1 MKFGQSS
8 SPETPSWMNKTT
20 MSEGVFQ
27 VDRRDEASEKKNKSI
42 SKNMATNQIHVA

>member
-1 MKFGQSS
+1 MKFDQSS

-27 VDRRDEASEKKNKSI
+27 VDRRDEASKKKMYLQ
-42 SKNMATNQIHVA
+42 KHGHVA